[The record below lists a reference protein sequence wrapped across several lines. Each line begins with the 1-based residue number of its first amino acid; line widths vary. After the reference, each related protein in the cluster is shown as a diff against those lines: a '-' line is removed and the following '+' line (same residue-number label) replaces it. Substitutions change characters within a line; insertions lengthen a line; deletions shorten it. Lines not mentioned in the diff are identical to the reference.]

1 MLPYLERRRNAKIAG
16 RGGLWRLRA
25 WVLSDDYAVRVKKGL
40 ASSPIAVDIVEPVR
54 DLLQNSFLNLSKYCF
69 WFPSHIGSNTPC
81 VCVFGGDDGSQK

>member
-1 MLPYLERRRNAKIAG
+1 MMILPYLERRRNVKIAG

-54 DLLQNSFLNLSKYCF
+54 DLLQNSFLNLSKY
-69 WFPSHIGSNTPC
+69 W
-81 VCVFGGDDGSQK
+81 